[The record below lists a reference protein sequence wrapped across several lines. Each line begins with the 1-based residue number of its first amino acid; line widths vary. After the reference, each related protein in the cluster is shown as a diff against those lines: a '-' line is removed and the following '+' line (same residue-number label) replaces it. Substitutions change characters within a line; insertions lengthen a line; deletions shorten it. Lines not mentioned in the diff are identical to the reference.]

1 MRQLLVRVP
10 DGQGGRVLE
19 IAGRAGAVNTSRW
32 HAAGARDECYEMVLV
47 HVGNAAVGPLADAL
61 EKVPEVH
68 LSLMTASALAL
79 RPPANEVAEQTRDVA
94 PLSPLEIYLGG
105 LQSVGSWQ
113 GFLGYA
119 AIAGAVVWLGLAT
132 NNVALLIGAMLI
144 APFASP
150 AMNAAVATA
159 RGDGWLLAHAIARYA
174 AALATTIAASAL
186 LTFIFQQRTATVQMV
201 SIATISP
208 AAFLLPL
215 AAGAAGALALG
226 QSQRSSLVSGAG
238 AGLLVA
244 ASLAPP
250 AGVIGMAAAMSRWDL
265 TVEAAFLL
273 ALQFAGIGVSGTLM
287 FRALGLGPKGQRY
300 PHGNQAGARAGLAAL
315 AVTFGGL
322 IAWQLASPSP
332 TLKRAGLQEQAREVV
347 GAVVDAHPRLVLLET
362 QAVFPRPRSGAE
374 HPLLVRVHV
383 QRRAGSPPSSTL
395 EPTLASQ
402 IGRALREELKGVTP
416 LVEVIVLSA
425 DP

>member
-1 MRQLLVRVP
+1 MLVRVP
-10 DGQGGRVLE
+10 EGQGARVLE
-19 IAGRAGAVNTSRW
+19 AAARHGAVNTSRW
-32 HAAGARDECYEMVLV
+32 TAAGAGDERYEMVLV
-47 HVGNAAVGPLADAL
+47 HVANAALGPLADAL
-61 EKVPEVH
+61 EEVPELH
-68 LSLMTASALAL
+68 LSLLPAAALAL
-79 RPPANEVAEQTRDVA
+79 RPPAAEVAEQTRDVT
-94 PLSPLEIYLGG
+94 PQSPLEIYLGG

-159 RGDGWLLAHAIARYA
+159 RGDGWLMAHAIARYA
-174 AALATTIAASAL
+174 AALATTVGASAL
-186 LTFIFQQRTATVQMV
+186 LTLVFRQRAATEQMV

-250 AGVIGMAAAMSRWDL
+250 AGVIGMAAAMGRWDL
-265 TVEAAFLL
+265 TLEAAFLL
-273 ALQFAGIGVSGTLM
+273 ALQFAGIGVSGTLV
-287 FRALGLGPKGQRY
+287 FRVLGLGPRGQRY
-300 PHGNQAGARAGLAAL
+300 PRGSRAGARAGLAVLVL
-315 AVTFGGL
+315 AFGGL
-322 IAWQLASPSP
+322 IAWQLASPAP

-347 GAVVDAHPRLVLLET
+347 RSTLDAHPRLVLLET
-362 QAVFPRPRSGAE
+362 RAAFPRPRSGAG
-374 HPLLVRVHV
+374 HPLVVRVYV
-383 QRRAGSPPSSTL
+383 QRRAGSPPPSTL
-395 EPTLASQ
+395 EPLLGSQ
-402 IGRALREELKGVTP
+402 ITRALRDQLQGVTP
-416 LVEVIVLSA
+416 LVEVTALSA
-425 DP
+425 EP